1 MAVIVGL
8 TGSIATGK
16 SLVSKY
22 FKELGVPIIDY
33 DLVSKMVVEPGLP
46 AWHDIANYFGRE
58 ILHKDQTLDRP
69 KLGVIVFGDEE
80 KRRKLE
86 SFIHPRMEEEVQRQ
100 EKAALEA
107 DPDAVVIHDVPLLF
121 ETGLDKRVEK
131 TIVVYASEENQLK
144 RLKKRDA
151 MSEED
156 AISRIKAQF
165 PLAEKMKRADFVIYN
180 DGSLEETK
188 RQVEKLN
195 ALLRE
200 VAKMEQK
207 GKWSVLIRRL
217 EGLLRLKTF
226 PVAFKLL
233 EDPEELTKNKWVRRF
248 DRKMALCQLI
258 TIVRTFDWTVG
269 ATGEDLLPMCA
280 SVIGLAELPAEAKD
294 GTFRSLV
301 WCKTKE
307 DGKKY
312 EDSIPRIPMGKYQAV
327 ILAPLVYEP
336 FEPDIVLIYGNPAQM
351 ILIINAIQ
359 FEDYER
365 LEFFCVGETSCAD
378 AIAQCYL
385 SGKPS
390 LTIPC
395 YGERRYGHAQ
405 DDEMVIALP
414 PRIIEKVERNLQE
427 LYARGIRYPI
437 SYSGAQLDVLPAMPP
452 AYLNLGIGES
462 VE

>member
-86 SFIHPRMEEEVQRQ
+86 SFIHPRMEEEVQSQ

-107 DPDAVVIHDVPLLF
+107 DPDAVVMHDVPLLF

-156 AISRIKAQF
+156 ARSRIKAQF

-195 ALLRE
+195 ALLR
-200 VAKMEQK
+200 
-207 GKWSVLIRRL
+207 
-217 EGLLRLKTF
+217 
-226 PVAFKLL
+226 
-233 EDPEELTKNKWVRRF
+233 
-248 DRKMALCQLI
+248 
-258 TIVRTFDWTVG
+258 
-269 ATGEDLLPMCA
+269 
-280 SVIGLAELPAEAKD
+280 
-294 GTFRSLV
+294 
-301 WCKTKE
+301 
-307 DGKKY
+307 
-312 EDSIPRIPMGKYQAV
+312 
-327 ILAPLVYEP
+327 
-336 FEPDIVLIYGNPAQM
+336 
-351 ILIINAIQ
+351 
-359 FEDYER
+359 
-365 LEFFCVGETSCAD
+365 
-378 AIAQCYL
+378 
-385 SGKPS
+385 
-390 LTIPC
+390 
-395 YGERRYGHAQ
+395 
-405 DDEMVIALP
+405 
-414 PRIIEKVERNLQE
+414 
-427 LYARGIRYPI
+427 
-437 SYSGAQLDVLPAMPP
+437 
-452 AYLNLGIGES
+452 
-462 VE
+462 